1 MRKEMQR
8 EITNSIIEY
17 GEIAVENGTPK
28 IVSSSTITELGKVSM
43 EQANRIVRRLP
54 ENKGKQVTVFN
65 VNHETNQYKLSIEKF
80 LEVATLVEDEENEQ
94 K

>member
-1 MRKEMQR
+1 MQR

-17 GEIAVENGTPK
+17 GEIVVENGTPK
-28 IVSSSTITELGKVSM
+28 IVSSSTITVLGKVSM
-43 EQANRIVRRLP
+43 EQANRIVRRLQ

-94 K
+94 NKK